1 MPKNIFISY
10 TTADDNFVTQLRK
23 ALEYQGFDV
32 WIDSRNM
39 RGGDTLK
46 TEIES
51 AIINADALI
60 VVVSP
65 NVFNSL
71 WVKQEILFAQKH
83 VETIVPILIE
93 GSKPPSL
100 LFFFKKE
107 PLAIEIKNN
116 LQESMPQIRAA
127 LRNDLPTK
135 IDPEIVIEDSPI
147 EALILKL
154 TDPKIQETEGKKRAI
169 ATAKL
174 IYRSSSTRD
183 IESKRFIF
191 TAPLG
196 PIEMDDL
203 EWYLERYHIWPS
215 KIFQK
220 KAKRI
225 EDKLPQWG
233 KDLFQAA
240 IPPLCENV
248 LKGWYRVHEDSDK
261 RFSVLVDD
269 ELPDGAQTQDQR
281 MTKQAATLLLALP
294 WELLHDG
301 RAYVMMGAKPLI
313 VRRQLVNRQS
323 FDVFISDPPVRV
335 LLVSPRP
342 EDDRSDYIDHRASAI
357 PLVNA
362 LETLGDKAELTILSP
377 PTFDALERVLSKA
390 YKAKKPFHV
399 VHFDGHGVFQKD
411 IGLGGLCFESP
422 EPVSAFDKRRSD
434 IINSDKMAE
443 ILRDHRIPLVFL
455 DTRQAATSDIEPATS
470 VAAALLDNGIASVVA
485 MTHSVLVVTA
495 QKFVTD
501 FYEALVQGERVGDCM
516 SAGQKVL
523 YKNPDRG
530 TIFGAGKL
538 ELQDWFVPILL
549 QEKDDPRLF
558 KRLPSETMIKNQQKK
573 RKNQM
578 KKLKAPPDHS
588 FVGRSRELLTLE
600 RLLSEKSFA
609 IIQGEGGEGK
619 TTLAVELARWLVLTS
634 RMDQAVFVSV
644 ERIHDVRSIIDSI
657 GDQLFNKYSVAEY
670 GQDIW
675 DAALQPIDRK
685 LNENK
690 TVIVFDNMESIIP
703 QRQGSI
709 IIDHQIIQDLY
720 RLSHHLLSI
729 SHTRIIFTTREPLPE
744 PFDKTGQTCH
754 LGRLSTTDAIK
765 LVNAA
770 MKEAPCSPK
779 DEEKS
784 SDGSPNPNVER
795 LVESVNCHARSLVL
809 LAPHIERLGEDQTVD
824 VINQLMAELYKQYP
838 DDRERSLY
846 ASVELSLRRLPEDV
860 RQSVNML
867 AVFHGGVNAR
877 VWSTMSDQD
886 ESMEQLLKQH
896 LANHSGNEAGLLK
909 KLKNFGASLIMKVRS
924 QMKQTAS
931 QSTSLSFQK
940 LQTELTRTGLAQPYP
955 HGHMRLHP
963 ALSPYLKTQ
972 LSSDDIASAQKKWAQ
987 GMKSLAKFLYEQQ
1000 FENAQLS
1007 AELTLL
1013 ELPNLMALLDD
1024 TRQKEQ
1030 AEDIVDLAWRI
1041 EGLLEF
1047 LGRRQILQQVVAVR
1061 EKAEKGLKAWNNTS
1075 FNAARNQ
1082 IERLLEKG
1090 SLGPAQTAAQDLLKK
1105 SLAAGEDAYPEAAYN
1120 IGMANALL
1128 GRVLKTSGA
1137 SEPALTSLESARTQ
1151 FDRLGQ
1157 DGDKDAQRMASA
1169 CLTEQGDCLRSLG
1182 RLDEAAAAY
1191 EESIALFEKL
1201 DDLRCA
1207 AVGKGQLGTVR
1218 YVQKQYAE
1226 ALTAYESAIQSFES
1240 LGEPV
1245 TVAGFLHQMGMVHED
1260 SNNYPA
1266 AETAYR
1272 KSLGIRVQQNNKDG
1286 EAGSL
1291 LQLGNLFDK
1300 MGQLEDAVT
1309 FNRQAADIYVA
1320 LGDMAKEGLA
1330 RNNLADTFIKL
1341 KRYDDA
1347 RQEIVRAIECKK
1359 PFGHTATPWNAWQIL
1374 SNIEQAQGNATAAK
1388 NARDQAVALYM
1399 DFRQSGGGKY
1409 EYGAQLCDMVGAAI
1423 QSGARAEV
1431 EEAFGQ
1437 FGEDWQP
1444 LIDALRQIL
1453 DGVRDVQVVEG
1464 LDFMDEVDVRLLLA
1478 QLGA

>member
-1 MPKNIFISY
+1 MPNKIFISHA
-10 TTADDNFVTQLRK
+10 TADDNFVTQLRK

-51 AIINADALI
+51 AIKDASAFM
-60 VVVSP
+60 VVISP
-65 NVFNSL
+65 KVFNST
-71 WVKQEILFAQKH
+71 WVRQEILFAQKH

-93 GSKPPSL
+93 GMEPPSL
-100 LFFFKKE
+100 LSYFEKE

-116 LQESMPQIRAA
+116 LQESMPQILAA
-127 LRNDLPTK
+127 LGKELPTE
-135 IDPEIVIEDSPI
+135 IDPEIVIEDAPI
-147 EALILKL
+147 EELILSL

-183 IESKRFIF
+183 IESKRFVF

-215 KIFQK
+215 EIFQK

-240 IPPLCENV
+240 MPALCENV
-248 LKGWYRVHEDSDK
+248 LQGWYRVQSDSDR

-281 MTKQAATLLLALP
+281 MTKQAATLLLSLP

-323 FDVFISDPPVRV
+323 FDVFMADPPVRV

-342 EDDRSDYIDHRASAI
+342 EDEAAGYIDHRASAI
-357 PLVNA
+357 PLVQA
-362 LETLGDKAELTILSP
+362 LDRLGDKAELTILTP

-538 ELQDWFVPILL
+538 EIQDWFVPILL

-558 KRLPSETMIKNQQKK
+558 KRLPSETMQKDQQTK
-573 RKNQM
+573 RKKQM
-578 KKLKAPPDHS
+578 GQLKAAPDHS
-588 FVGRSRELLTLE
+588 FVGRSRELLSLE

-644 ERIHDVRSIIDSI
+644 EDLSDVRSIIDSI
-657 GDQLFNKYSVAEY
+657 GQQLLNNYSVAEF
-670 GQDIW
+670 GEDIW

-685 LNENK
+685 LKENR

-703 QRQGSI
+703 QRHGSM
-709 IIDHQIIQDLY
+709 IIDHQIIEDLY
-720 RLSHHLLSI
+720 QLSHHLLCVT
-729 SHTRIIFTTREPLPE
+729 HTRIIFTTREPLPE
-744 PFDKTGQTCH
+744 PFNKTGQICH
-754 LGRLSTTDAIK
+754 LGRLPTTDAIK

-770 MKEAPCSPK
+770 MKQAQCKPK
-779 DEEKS
+779 ENKEPE
-784 SDGSPNPNVER
+784 DGSPDPDVER

-809 LAPHIERLGEDQTVD
+809 LAPNVEKLGVD
-824 VINQLMAELYKQYP
+824 KTGDALNKLMAELHEQYP

-846 ASVELSLRRLPEDV
+846 ASVELSLRWLPEDV

-1030 AEDIVDLAWRI
+1030 AEEIVDIAVRI
-1041 EGLLEF
+1041 EDLLQT
-1047 LGRRQILQQVVAVR
+1047 LGRRQILQQVVTVR

-1075 FNAARNQ
+1075 FNAAKNQ

-1090 SLGPAQTAAQDLLKK
+1090 SLGFAQTAAQDLLKK
-1105 SLAAGEDAYPEAAYN
+1105 SLAAGEDAYPDAAYN
-1120 IGMANALL
+1120 IGVANFLL
-1128 GRVLKTSGA
+1128 GCILEMSGA
-1137 SEPALTSLESARTQ
+1137 SEPALTYLESARTQ

-1157 DGDKDAQRMASA
+1157 DGNKNAQRMASA
-1169 CLTEQGDCLRSLG
+1169 CLTERGNCLRDLN

-1191 EESIALFEKL
+1191 EESIAIFEKL
-1201 DDLRCA
+1201 GDLRWT

-1218 YVQKQYAE
+1218 KDQKQYAE

-1240 LGEPV
+1240 LGEPAS
-1245 TVAGFLHQMGMVHED
+1245 VAVIWHQMGMVHED

-1272 KSLGIRVQQNNKDG
+1272 KSLGIRVQHNIKGD
-1286 EAGSL
+1286 EAASL
-1291 LQLGNLFDK
+1291 GQLGNLFNK

-1309 FNRQAADIYVA
+1309 FYRQAADIYVA
-1320 LGDMAKEGLA
+1320 LENMAKEGIQ
-1330 RNNLADTFIKL
+1330 RNNLALTFIKL

-1347 RQEIVRAIECKK
+1347 RQEIVRAIECDK
-1359 PFGHTATPWNAWQIL
+1359 PFGHTAEPWKTWDIL
-1374 SNIEQAQGNATAAK
+1374 CDLEQAQGNATAAK
-1388 NARDQAVALYM
+1388 DARDQAVALYM
-1399 DFRQSGGGKY
+1399 AFRRSGGGKY
-1409 EYGAQLCDMVGAAI
+1409 EYGAQLCDMVGDSEWRAG
-1423 QSGARAEV
+1423 SG
-1431 EEAFGQ
+1431 
-1437 FGEDWQP
+1437 
-1444 LIDALRQIL
+1444 
-1453 DGVRDVQVVEG
+1453 
-1464 LDFMDEVDVRLLLA
+1464 
-1478 QLGA
+1478 